1 MKSKLANNHQIK
13 INIKTKR
20 KETKATKFALL
31 TSLFYLIGNMPNAIT
46 AVIFYAGLGPMQYSI
61 IATFTNT
68 LSLISH
74 SSFFFIYFFTNTT
87 FERNFINIFCV
98 RNVDRAF
105 LTESS

>member
-13 INIKTKR
+13 VNIKTKR
-20 KETKATKFALL
+20 KETKVTRFVLL

-46 AVIFYAGLGPMQYSI
+46 GVIFYASLGPMQYSI